1 MEKKVFIEGMSCQ
14 NCVRHVKEAL
24 MDVEGVTSVV
34 DVNLVGGF
42 AIVIGDFKDEKI
54 KSTLEE
60 EGYKVSRIK
69 DAE

>member
-14 NCVRHVKEAL
+14 NCVRHVREAL
-24 MDVEGVTSVV
+24 MDVKGVTEVV

-42 AIVIGDFKDEKI
+42 AIINGDFKDEKV
-54 KSTLEE
+54 KATLEE

-69 DAE
+69 DIE